1 MIFSD
6 HFSLKVEFT
15 AIPRKQ
21 ENNRPESVWNLGKPN
36 GWETY
41 KNETDIIADNIKNI
55 VEDEKDIDT
64 VMKKIESIETKVK
77 FKAFGKTKPVK
88 VKRCGPNCGTFP
100 CDDCMTQN

>member
-21 ENNRPESVWNLGKPN
+21 ENNKPESVWNLGKPS

-41 KNETDIIADNIKNI
+41 KNETDIMADNIKNI

-88 VKRCGPNCGTFP
+88 VPNCGTFP
-100 CDDCMTQN
+100 CDDCKTQN